1 MVKTLSVVA
10 ATAAILVGAQAQAKD
25 IKIGVLYP
33 TSGGGAIYGVPAM
46 EGHNMAVDE
55 INAAGGVGGAK
66 LVTFAR
72 DTKLNPSAAAA
83 AAKELITKEGVDVLV
98 GGLSSA
104 VGLAISEVAKQ
115 EGVVYIATIPKTI
128 QMTTTKLHKYVFRT
142 ASNTDFE
149 GDAMAQLVHNVGGK
163 KLCDIQLDYAYGYD
177 LAKGIEDGLKRH
189 APEVQKV
196 MDLRAKLGAT
206 DYNAQITQ
214 ILGAGCDVVTS
225 GLWGAHFVNFAQQA
239 KPFGLFN
246 TIKFISGGEVASH
259 EITGKMG
266 DDYPDNVWSNAYE
279 LWYDDTVPAHKTF
292 HDELSKRSGTKET
305 AMWPVLAYIG
315 VKFVAAGVEKA
326 GSADPDALSAA
337 LEGMSIDTPVGQR
350 TINPKDHQA
359 NTGQFWGPLVKKE
372 GFAYRVM
379 SPVTYIPAEIAE

>member
-1 MVKTLSVVA
+1 MRKTTALAATTAALLCVTQVA
-10 ATAAILVGAQAQAKD
+10 AQD

-46 EGHNMAVDE
+46 VGHDMAIDE
-55 INAAGGVGGAK
+55 INAAGGINGKSVAS
-66 LVTFAR
+66 FAR
-72 DTKLNPSAAAA
+72 DTKLNPSAASA
-83 AAKELITKEGVDVLV
+83 AAKELITKEGVNVLI

-115 EGVVYIATIPKTI
+115 EKVVYISTIPKTI

-142 ASNTDFE
+142 ASHTDFE
-149 GDAMAQLVHNVGGK
+149 GDAIAQLIKLVGGK
-163 KLCDIQLDYAYGYD
+163 KVCDIQLDYAYGYD
-177 LAKGIEDGLKRH
+177 LAEGIERGLKRH
-189 APEVQKV
+189 APDVEKV
-196 MDLRAKLGAT
+196 MDLRAKLNAT
-206 DYNAQITQ
+206 DYNVQITQ

-246 TIKFISGGEVASH
+246 TIKYITGGEIASH

-279 LWYDDTVPAHKTF
+279 LWYHHPVPEHETF
-292 HDELSKRSGTKET
+292 QKALAERSGTNET
-305 AMWPVLAYIG
+305 AMWPVLAYTG
-315 VKFVAAGVEKA
+315 VKFIAAAATKA
-326 GSADPDALSAA
+326 GSTDADALAQA
-337 LEGMSIDTPVGQR
+337 LEGMTIDTPVGPR
-350 TINPKDHQA
+350 TIDPETHQA

-379 SPVTYIPAEIAE
+379 DPVTYIPAEIKE